1 MARDT
6 INQDVDHALDTKKGW
21 FQMASLDLAGKLH
34 EDVEFELR
42 SGRVAHVAEVT
53 HQDDNGTGGGGEKP
67 QVYFKPGAHN
77 TGPACFVWTGS
88 DRFDVSNPGLTAGGR
103 FVHKAI
109 APGGNMNTLVA
120 FGAYELETTEFDTAQ
135 TYLPNQLLT
144 ARQGTDEA
152 DEDEAGRI
160 TNQRPAD
167 AGVVRQF
174 IDPVVGVVSTG
185 EHLNHH
191 RVSTL
196 AFWTAW
202 LPGAL

>member
-1 MARDT
+1 MARNT
-6 INQDVDHALDTKKGW
+6 IAQDVDHALDTKKGW
-21 FQMASLDLAGKLH
+21 FHMASLDLAGKLH
-34 EDVEFELR
+34 DDVEFELQ

-67 QVYFKPGAHN
+67 TVYFKPGAHQ
-77 TGPACFVWTGS
+77 TGPACFVWAGS
-88 DRFDVSNPGLTAGGR
+88 NRYDVNNPGETASGR

-120 FGAYELETTEFDTAQ
+120 FGALELETTEFDTAQ
-135 TYLPNQLLT
+135 DYTPNQLLT
-144 ARQGTDEA
+144 AEQGTDE
-152 DEDEAGRI
+152 DDEATAGVL
-160 TNQRPAD
+160 TNQRIGGG
-167 AGVVRQF
+167 GVVRQF
-174 IDPVVGVVSTG
+174 VDPVVGVVSTG

-202 LPGAL
+202 LPGSI